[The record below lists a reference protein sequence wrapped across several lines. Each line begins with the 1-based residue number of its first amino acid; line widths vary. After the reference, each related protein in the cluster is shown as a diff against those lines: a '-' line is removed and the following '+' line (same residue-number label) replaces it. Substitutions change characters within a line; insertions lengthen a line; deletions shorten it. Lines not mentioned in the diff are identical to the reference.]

1 MQKLFDL
8 MLKLKLKKECH
19 IKEQLNKLYKKV
31 WKSELNELKLKYE
44 EGLIELKL
52 LEKKLLKKVIY
63 QHKLLELT
71 LIIQLLE
78 LKQFMVHYD

>member
-8 MLKLKLKKECH
+8 MLKLKLKKECL

-31 WKSELNELKLKYE
+31 WKNEQNESKLRSDE
-44 EGLIELKL
+44 DLMELKL
-52 LEKKLLKKVIY
+52 LERKLLKKVIY

-78 LKQFMVHYD
+78 LRQFMVHYD